1 MPSTSLIRS
10 VCYCGVFGCII
21 AGIVVSWAYGG

>member
-1 MPSTSLIRS
+1 MFATVIYRTA
-10 VCYCGVFGCII
+10 YCCGFGCII